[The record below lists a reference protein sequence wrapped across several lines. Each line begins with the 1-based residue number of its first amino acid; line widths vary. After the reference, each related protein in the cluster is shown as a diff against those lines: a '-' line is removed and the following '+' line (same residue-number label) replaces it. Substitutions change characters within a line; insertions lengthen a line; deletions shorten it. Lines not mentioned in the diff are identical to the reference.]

1 MRLMLI
7 TVAIVFCFQIN
18 TELKAQ
24 NRQRYEA
31 QRRKEKEE
39 AQQRQPTSVID
50 IPKITLLMP
59 GFSYEK
65 ALGKFQTLQ
74 AYALYNVYSYSK
86 NSSGNVQTNYYFDP
100 TIMLSY
106 RYYCNHDRRQDLGKV
121 TERNTMNYIGP
132 FAQVYFSK
140 MPVGSRAFENATR
153 RPVYMFG
160 ALYGLQ
166 RNYKS
171 HFSLDINFGL
181 GVISGNTRYS
191 DLSSGIIREGNQTQ
205 VTVPGQI
212 TLGFW
217 LGGK

>member
-1 MRLMLI
+1 MRLTLF
-7 TVAIVFCFQIN
+7 TLVLVYCTLIN
-18 TELKAQ
+18 TEANAQ
-24 NRQRYEA
+24 NRKRYEA
-31 QRRKEKEE
+31 QRKKEKEE
-39 AQQRQPTSVID
+39 AVQRQPESVID
-50 IPKITLLMP
+50 IPKVTILMP

-65 ALGKFQTLQ
+65 AIGKFQTLQ

-86 NSSGNVQTNYYFDP
+86 SSGGNVQSNYYFDP

-106 RYYCNHDRRQDLGKV
+106 RYYYNHDRRQGLGKV

-132 FAQVYFSK
+132 FAQVFFSK
-140 MPVGSRAFENATR
+140 IPVGSNAYENTNRRA
-153 RPVYMFG
+153 VYMFG

-181 GVISGNTRYS
+181 GVITGKSRYHDS
-191 DLSSGIIREGNQTQ
+191 SSGITKDGSRSQ
-205 VTVPGQI
+205 VTIPGQI

>member
-1 MRLMLI
+1 MKVTLLI
-7 TVAIVFCFQIN
+7 ISIVFSTFIN
-18 TELKAQ
+18 KQVNAQ
-24 NRQRYEA
+24 NRERYEA
-31 QRRKEKEE
+31 QKRKEKEE
-39 AQQRQPTSVID
+39 VLQRQPGSVID
-50 IPKITLLMP
+50 ISKVTLLMP

-65 ALGKFQTLQ
+65 VIGKFQTLQ

-86 NSSGNVQTNYYFDP
+86 SSNGNVQTNYYFDP

-132 FAQVYFSK
+132 FAQLFFSK
-140 MPVGSRAFENATR
+140 IPVGSRAFENVNR

-160 ALYGLQ
+160 VLYGLQ

-171 HFSLDINFGL
+171 HFSLDINFGV
-181 GVISGNTRYS
+181 GVYTGKSIVYEPISRTNIERSNSQFT
-191 DLSSGIIREGNQTQ
+191 I
-205 VTVPGQI
+205 PGQI